1 MEKVLDKN
9 FKAEYSK
16 LNLEQKEAV
25 DSIEGPVMVIAGPGT
40 GKTHLLSM
48 RIANILNKTDTPPE
62 GILALTF
69 TESGVASM
77 RKNLIKIIGSDAYS
91 VNIAT
96 FHGFSNDIIKNYP
109 DEFPDIIG
117 SNNITDIEQINIIR
131 DIVDSLSLETLKPFG
146 DNYFYVRSIIS
157 SIDELKRQGLL
168 PEQFKKLAEKEEK
181 GFLEIEDLYYKK
193 GAYEGKMKG
202 KYIKEQKYIERN
214 KELAQIYAMYHNKL
228 QELHFYDYGDMI
240 MQVMMVLEKNKELLL
255 ILQEQYL
262 YILVDEHQDT
272 NSAQNKILELLANY
286 YKKPNLFIVGDE
298 KQAIYRFQ
306 GASRANFLY
315 FKNLY
320 KDVKIINL
328 KSNYR
333 STQTILNV
341 ADNVISSEMSLSAKA
356 GHKETLISISSFSS
370 LEAEQYFLAKNILQ
384 NIEELKKKKR
394 SPGEI
399 AVLYREN
406 RDVVP
411 IARMFEK
418 LGVPFI
424 IESDQNI
431 MNDEDIKKLL
441 IILKAVQNFGSG
453 QELIEMLHID
463 IFDIPPI
470 DIYKISSISNKK
482 LNPYDVIKSSEI
494 MKEEGIESI
503 DKLKKIYED
512 LSRWKRFSLN
522 EDTVRSFE
530 DIVRD
535 SGFLS
540 SLVSN
545 QSAVEKIKKLHTLFS
560 QVKAL
565 VENHKNYT
573 LNDFF
578 SYLDVLKEH
587 SVFIKS
593 ESVFAPDKVRL
604 MTAHKSKGLEFDYVY
619 IFNAVDKRW
628 GSRKNI
634 NLIKLPE
641 AIFSLSNEEKNFT
654 IDDDSDERNLFYVA
668 LTRARKK
675 VFVTYSNYNQNGRDQ
690 LPSKFLQN
698 IEEYY
703 IKFSNAEK
711 EEKEFN
717 SKKEIE
723 FVPAINKHSTIKE
736 KGLLNELFYKYGL
749 SATAL
754 NNYLECPW
762 KYFYRNLIRIPGSPN
777 KHLMF
782 GTAIHSALNLY
793 FDRLVKGENLEE
805 KYLVNKFV
813 ESLNNQPIQEKEYQ
827 ETLDKGKKVLSGY
840 YKKYHKEWNNN
851 MLSEFNIRGIELAK
865 NVIINGKIDK
875 IEMTDSLNNVNV
887 IDYKTGRPKTR
898 NEIEGKTKN
907 SKGGYKRQLVFYNL
921 LLNNYQNN
929 KFKMISGEIDFIEP
943 DTKGNYKKEKFEIKK
958 EEVNELEEQINKV
971 AKEIINLDFWDRLCD
986 DAKCEYCNMRKIMK

>member
-1 MEKVLDKN
+1 MNRRLEKN
-9 FKAEYSK
+9 FRAEYSK

-77 RKNLIKIIGSDAYS
+77 RKNLVRIIGSDAYS

-117 SNNITDIEQINIIR
+117 SNNITDVEQINIIR
-131 DIVDSLSLETLKPFG
+131 GIIDSLSLEMLKPFG
-146 DNYFYVRSIIS
+146 DNYFYVRSIIN
-157 SIDELKRQGLL
+157 SINELKRQGLL
-168 PEQFKKLAEKEEK
+168 PEQFKKLVEKEEK
-181 GFLEIEDLYYKK
+181 DFLEIEDLYYKK

-202 KYIKEQKYIERN
+202 KYIKEKKYIDRN
-214 KELAQIYAMYHNKL
+214 KELVQVYTEYHNKL
-228 QELHFYDYGDMI
+228 RELHFYDYGDMI
-240 MQVMMVLEKNKELLL
+240 MQVMIALEKNKELLL

-262 YILVDEHQDT
+262 YILIDEHQDT

-286 YKKPNLFIVGDE
+286 YEMPNLFIVGDE
-298 KQAIYRFQ
+298 KQAIFRFQ
-306 GASRANFLY
+306 GASRENFLY

-341 ADNVISSEMSLSAKA
+341 ADNIISSEMSLSAKA
-356 GHKETLISISSFSS
+356 GYKEALISIFPFSS
-370 LEAEQYFLAKNILQ
+370 LESEQYFLAKNILE
-384 NIEELKKKKR
+384 NIKELKKEKR
-394 SPGEI
+394 SPGKI

-418 LGVPFI
+418 LGVPFV

-453 QELIEMLHID
+453 QELIEMLHVD

-470 DIYKISSISNKK
+470 DVYKISSISNKR

-494 MKEEGIESI
+494 MKKEGIESI

-512 LSRWKRFSLN
+512 ISRWKRFSLN
-522 EDTVRSFE
+522 EDAVRSFE

-540 SLVSN
+540 CLISS

-565 VENHKNYT
+565 IENHKNYT
-573 LNDFF
+573 LSDFF

-587 SVFIKS
+587 NVFIKS

-619 IFNAVDKRW
+619 IFNTVDGRW

-641 AIFSLSNEEKNFT
+641 EIYLLSNKEKNFT
-654 IDDDSDERNLFYVA
+654 FDEDSDERNLFYVA
-668 LTRARKK
+668 LTRTRKK
-675 VFVTYSNYNQNGRDQ
+675 VFITYSNYNQNGRNQ
-690 LPSKFLQN
+690 LPSKFLQDIKEDY
-698 IEEYY
+698 IEFFDR
-703 IKFSNAEK
+703 KEK
-711 EEKEFN
+711 EKEFN
-717 SKKEIE
+717 NKKEIE
-723 FVPAINKHSTIKE
+723 FAPAINTHSTIKE

-782 GTAIHSALNLY
+782 GTAIHNALNLY
-793 FDRLVKGENLEE
+793 FDRLVKGESLGE
-805 KYLVNKFV
+805 KYLINKFT

-827 ETLDKGKKVLSGY
+827 ETLNKGKEALSGY
-840 YKKYHKEWNNN
+840 YKKYHKEWKNN
-851 MLSEFNIRGIELAK
+851 MLSEFNIRGIELAE
-865 NVIINGKIDK
+865 NIVINGKIDK
-875 IEMTDSLNNVNV
+875 IEMIDSSNNVNV
-887 IDYKTGRPKTR
+887 IDYKTGRPKSR
-898 NEIEGKTKN
+898 NEIEGNTKN
-907 SKGGYKRQLVFYNL
+907 SKGGYKRQLIFYNL

-943 DTKGNYKKEKFEIKK
+943 DIRGNYKKEKFEIKK
-958 EEVNELEEQINKV
+958 EEVNELEEQINNV
-971 AKEIINLDFWDRLCD
+971 AKEIINLDFWDKLCD
-986 DAKCEYCNMRKIMK
+986 DAKCDYCNMRKIMN

>member
-1 MEKVLDKN
+1 MDKILDKN
-9 FKAEYSK
+9 FEEEYSK

-69 TESGVASM
+69 TESGVTSM
-77 RKNLIKIIGSDAYS
+77 RKNLVRIIGSDAYS
-91 VNIAT
+91 INIAT

-117 SNNITDIEQINIIR
+117 SNNITDVEQINIIR
-131 DIVDSLSLETLKPFG
+131 SIIDSSSLKILKPFG
-146 DNYFYVRSIIS
+146 DNYFYVRTIIS
-157 SIDELKRQGLL
+157 SINELKRQGLL
-168 PEQFKKLAEKEEK
+168 PEQFKELATKEERA
-181 GFLEIEDLYYKK
+181 FSEIEDLYYEK
-193 GAYEGKMKG
+193 GAYKGKMKG
-202 KYIKEQKYIERN
+202 KYLKKKKYIDRN
-214 KELAQIYAMYHNKL
+214 KELAQVYTKYHNKL

-240 MQVMMVLEKNKELLL
+240 MQVMIALEKNKKLLL

-286 YKKPNLFIVGDE
+286 YETPNLFIVGDE
-298 KQAIYRFQ
+298 KQAIFRFQ
-306 GASRANFLY
+306 GASKENFLY

-341 ADNVISSEMSLSAKA
+341 AENIISSEVSLSAKA
-356 GHKETLISISSFSS
+356 GHKEALISISPFSS
-370 LEAEQYFLAKNILQ
+370 LEAEQYFLAKNILE
-384 NIEELKKKKR
+384 NIKELKGEKR
-394 SPGEI
+394 SAGEI

-418 LGVPFI
+418 LGVPFV

-431 MNDEDIKKLL
+431 MDDEDIKKLL

-470 DIYKISSISNKK
+470 DIYKISSISNKR
-482 LNPYDVIKSSEI
+482 LSPYDVIKSSEI
-494 MKEEGIESI
+494 MEKEGIGSI
-503 DKLKKIYED
+503 NKLKKIYD
-512 LSRWKRFSLN
+512 NLSKWKRFSLN

-540 SLVSN
+540 YLISS

-560 QVKAL
+560 QAKTL
-565 VENHKNYT
+565 IENHKNYT
-573 LNDFF
+573 LDDFF

-587 SVFIKS
+587 NVFIKN
-593 ESVFAPDKVRL
+593 ESIFAPDKVRL

-628 GSRKNI
+628 GSRRNI

-641 AIFSLSNEEKNFT
+641 IIFSLSNKERVD
-654 IDDDSDERNLFYVA
+654 ISDDDSDERNLFYVA

-675 VFVTYSNYNQNGRDQ
+675 VFITYSNYNQNGREQ
-690 LPSKFLQN
+690 LPSKFLQDIKKDY
-698 IEEYY
+698 IE
-703 IKFSNAEK
+703 FSDMRK
-711 EEKEFN
+711 EEKRFN
-717 SKKEIE
+717 SQKEIE
-723 FVPAINKHSTIKE
+723 FAPAINKQSTIKE

-749 SATAL
+749 SSTAL
-754 NNYLECPW
+754 NNYLDCPW

-782 GTAIHSALNLY
+782 GTAIHNALSLY
-793 FDRLVKGENLEE
+793 FDRFARGENLEE
-805 KYLVNKFV
+805 KYLINKFT

-827 ETLDKGKKVLSGY
+827 ETLDKGKKALSGY
-840 YKKYHKEWNNN
+840 YKKYHEEWKKNV
-851 MLSEFNIRGIELAK
+851 LSEFNIKGIELTK
-865 NVIINGKIDK
+865 NIVVNGKIDK
-875 IEMTDSLNNVNV
+875 IEIIDSSNNVNV
-887 IDYKTGRPKTR
+887 IDYKTGKTKTR
-898 NEIEGKTKN
+898 NDIEGKTKN
-907 SKGGYKRQLVFYNL
+907 SNGNYKRQLVFYNL
-921 LLNNYQNN
+921 LLNNYQNG

-943 DTKGNYKKEKFEIKK
+943 DNNGNYRKEKFEVNKEDVIK
-958 EEVNELEEQINKV
+958 LEEQINDV

-986 DAKCEYCNMRKIMK
+986 DPKCEYCNMRRIMG

>member
-1 MEKVLDKN
+1 MDEKLNKN
-9 FKAEYSK
+9 FEVEYGK
-16 LNLEQKEAV
+16 LNVEQKEAV

-77 RKNLIKIIGSDAYS
+77 RKNLIRIIGSDAYS

-117 SNNITDIEQINIIR
+117 SNNITDIDQINIIR
-131 DIVDSLSLETLKPFG
+131 GIVDSLSLEMLKPFG

-168 PEQFKKLAEKEEK
+168 PEQFKELAERGEK
-181 GFLEIEDLYYKK
+181 DFLNIEDLYYEK

-202 KYIKEQKYIERN
+202 KYIKEKKYIDRN
-214 KELAQIYAMYHNKL
+214 KELAQIYGKYQEKL

-240 MQVMMVLEKNKELLL
+240 MQVIIALGKNKELLL
-255 ILQEQYL
+255 MLQEQYL

-298 KQAIYRFQ
+298 KQAIFRFQ
-306 GASRANFLY
+306 GASRENFLY

-320 KDVKIINL
+320 EDVRVINL

-341 ADNVISSEMSLSAKA
+341 ADNIISSEMNLSAKA
-356 GHKETLISISSFSS
+356 GHKETLISISAFSS
-370 LEAEQYFLAKNILQ
+370 LEAEQYFLAKNIL
-384 NIEELKKKKR
+384 EEEGSL
-394 SPGEI
+394 GEI

-418 LGVPFI
+418 LGVPFV
-424 IESDQNI
+424 IESDQDI

-470 DIYKISSISNKK
+470 DVYKISSISNKRI
-482 LNPYDVIKSSEI
+482 NPYDVIKSSEI
-494 MKEEGIESI
+494 MKKEGIESI

-540 SLVSN
+540 SLISS
-545 QSAVEKIKKLHTLFS
+545 QSAVEKIKKLHTLFG

-573 LNDFF
+573 LDDFF

-587 SVFIKS
+587 NVSIKN
-593 ESVFAPDKVRL
+593 ESVFAPNKVRL

-619 IFNAVDKRW
+619 IFNAIDKRW
-628 GSRKNI
+628 GSRRNI
-634 NLIKLPE
+634 NLIKLP
-641 AIFSLSNEEKNFT
+641 IEKNFA
-654 IDDDSDERNLFYVA
+654 IDDNDERNLFYVA

-675 VFVTYSNYNQNGRDQ
+675 VFITYSNYNQNGRDQ
-690 LPSKFLQN
+690 LPSKFLQDIKEDY
-698 IEEYY
+698 IELSDV
-703 IKFSNAEK
+703 KKK
-711 EEKEFN
+711 EEEEFN
-717 SKKEIE
+717 TKKEIE
-723 FVPAINKHSTIKE
+723 FAPAINKHSTIKE

-793 FDRLVKGENLEE
+793 FNRLARGDDLEE
-805 KYLVNKFV
+805 KYLVDKFV

-827 ETLDKGKKVLSGY
+827 EILNKGKKVLSGY
-840 YKKYHKEWNNN
+840 YKKYHKEWKNN
-851 MLSEFNIRGIELAK
+851 MLSEFNIRGIELTK
-865 NVIINGKIDK
+865 NIVINGKIDK
-875 IEMTDSLNNVNV
+875 IEIIDSSNNVNV
-887 IDYKTGRPKTR
+887 VDYKTGKPKTR
-898 NEIEGKTKN
+898 NDIEGKTKSGN
-907 SKGGYKRQLVFYNL
+907 GDYKRQLVFYNL

-943 DTKGNYKKEKFEIKK
+943 DVKGNYKKEKFKIERG
-958 EEVNELEEQINKV
+958 EVKELEEQINKV
-971 AKEIINLDFWDRLCD
+971 AKEIINLDFWDKSCD
-986 DAKCEYCNMRKIMK
+986 DPKCEYCRMRKTMNKK